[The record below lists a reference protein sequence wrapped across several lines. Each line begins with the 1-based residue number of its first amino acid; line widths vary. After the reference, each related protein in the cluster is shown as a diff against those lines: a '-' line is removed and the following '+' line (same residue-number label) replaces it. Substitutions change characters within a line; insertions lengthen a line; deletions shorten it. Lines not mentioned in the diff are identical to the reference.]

1 MNRIDYHCDYKIVLT
16 NEGLNYDGTDNLQKT
31 SDGFVVHRFAQSIVL
46 PKFCKLKWV
55 NLTINEIPSEK
66 ELYLCIKELPNK
78 CYIGDGV
85 NGRNI
90 NGFLGLVNHLDT
102 TSNVFSNLPYIY
114 LKNTEPMPL
123 QQMTLEIYTNNGKS
137 SNFSSDI
144 IIYNLNEG
152 NNWTSTGTGGVYEF
166 RQNITNQLQ
175 WEAINI
181 VNNNIF
187 NIYFDKDN
195 PAQFTTDIPNLT
207 GYYDIDTITPS
218 PDVGKLIFSNGSHW
232 ETALAPAL
240 VSKTDLKSKYA
251 LELQIQQDK
260 KSLLEYE
267 ELYD

>member
-16 NEGLNYDGTDNLQKT
+16 NEGLNYDGTENIQKT

-102 TSNVFSNLPYIY
+102 TSNVFSNLPYIN
-114 LKNTEPMPL
+114 LKNTEPIPL
-123 QQMTLEIYTNNGKS
+123 QQMTLEIYTNNGLAS
-137 SNFSSDI
+137 SFSSDL
-144 IIYNLNEG
+144 IYYDLTQG
-152 NNWTSTGTGGVYEF
+152 NNWTSTSGATIIFVYKGSGKFDLINPVNGLLFFSIQFYTPTHF
-166 RQNITNQLQ
+166 RSEIG
-175 WEAINI
+175 
-181 VNNNIF
+181 
-187 NIYFDKDN
+187 KS
-195 PAQFTTDIPNLT
+195 
-207 GYYDIDTITPS
+207 GYYDIDTDTPS
-218 PDVGKLIFSNGSHW
+218 PNVGKIVITDGGSQIYTPDAAVGTNIVGTIN
-232 ETALAPAL
+232 E
-240 VSKTDLKSKYA
+240 VSKYA
-251 LELQIQQDK
+251 LELQIEQDK